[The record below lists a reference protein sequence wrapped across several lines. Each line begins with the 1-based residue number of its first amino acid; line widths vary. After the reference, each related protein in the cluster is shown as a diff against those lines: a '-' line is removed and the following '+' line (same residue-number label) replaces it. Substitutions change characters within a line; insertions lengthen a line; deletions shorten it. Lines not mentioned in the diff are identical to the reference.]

1 MLTATLAAPTP
12 VYMALLQDMASK
24 PRVCSAV
31 HVPLLALAVGP
42 ATIRCWGQQHSA
54 ARIRVRA
61 PHTYNQ
67 HYHHHGQRAPAPP
80 GHTIKAA

>member
-24 PRVCSAV
+24 ARVCSAV

-54 ARIRVRA
+54 ARIRA